1 MNPSIKKFI
10 LIAIGMG
17 VLVLVAKKLSTKS
30 TTPKAPC
37 SGRKLIVGDSHAVLI
52 GSKINGAKVEPRLAK
67 SGWRVSNLMS
77 ALSSYPVTSDVCSIF
92 ISIGTNG
99 QYSPSDNVEGLISL
113 INSKFPNAD
122 LYLFKGSYGWSGTT
136 ASQKESILK
145 SAKANYNPYYQR
157 FEKLGVK
164 ILNNGLGYFSTD
176 AQAHSVTSS
185 QAKAIITEIN
195 SIIN

>member
-1 MNPSIKKFI
+1 MSTSIKKFI

-17 VLVLVAKKLSTKS
+17 VLVLIAKKLSAKS
-30 TTPKAPC
+30 TPKAPC
-37 SGRKLIVGDSHAVLI
+37 IGRKLIVGDSHAVLI
-52 GSKINGAKVEPRLAK
+52 GSKISGAKVDSRLAK

-77 ALSSYPVTSDVCSIF
+77 ALASYPVTSDVCRIF

-113 INSKFPNAD
+113 LNSKFPNAD

>member
-17 VLVLVAKKLSTKS
+17 VLVLIAKKLSTKS
-30 TTPKAPC
+30 TPKAPC

-77 ALSSYPVTSDVCSIF
+77 ALSSYPVTTDVCRIF

-99 QYSPSDNVEGLISL
+99 QYSPSDNIEGLISL
-113 INSKFPNAD
+113 LNSKFPNAD
-122 LYLFKGSYGWSGTT
+122 LYLFKGSFGWSGTT
-136 ASQKESILK
+136 ASQKESILR
-145 SAKANYNPYYQR
+145 SAQANYNPYYQR
-157 FEKLGVK
+157 FEKLGVT

-185 QAKAIITEIN
+185 QAKAIISEIN
-195 SIIN
+195 SLTK